1 MTAAAAGV
9 VVVVVEV
16 FLPRVAGRRA
26 GIHVV
31 HARQTT
37 RQVSDDA
44 RQVSIVERK
53 VTGLVVVAHAA
64 PTLLGVHPSR
74 SVHVSRERV
83 AFDG

>member
-1 MTAAAAGV
+1 MTAAAAVAAG

-31 HARQTT
+31 HARQIT

-44 RQVSIVERK
+44 RQVSIVERQ
-53 VTGLVVVAHAA
+53 VMGLVVVAHAA
-64 PTLLGVHPSR
+64 PTLLGVHPLR
-74 SVHVSRERV
+74 SVRV
-83 AFDG
+83 